1 MKNCTNHFVER
12 WTERI
17 VGITTEREKKEYI
30 TNNRQMIIEH
40 ANKTLEYADFI
51 YTGAIGNNKVMNY
64 YIEDD
69 IIFVTN
75 TTNDALITVYK
86 INLGFTPELNVTVRK
101 GLMEEIKRL
110 TSLYEEEELKAMM
123 EVDKRYEEAD
133 NLEGQ
138 IVIIKEQLALMEK
151 QRDFI
156 KQEAKMLKTN
166 SQNTGLELKKFT
178 AMLVN
183 SKEYREDL
191 SRNI

>member
-17 VGITTEREKKEYI
+17 VGITTEREKKDYI
-30 TNNRQMIIEH
+30 TNNRAMIINHANTTIEH
-40 ANKTLEYADFI
+40 AEFI
-51 YTGAIGNNKVMNY
+51 YTGAIGNNKIMNY
-64 YIEDD
+64 FIKDD

-110 TSLYEEEELKAMM
+110 TGLHEEEELKAMM
-123 EVDKRYEEAD
+123 EADKKYEEAD
-133 NLEGQ
+133 NIEGQ
-138 IVIIKEQLALMEK
+138 IVIMREQLSLMEK

-178 AMLVN
+178 AMLIN

>member
-17 VGITTEREKKEYI
+17 VGITTEREKKDYI
-30 TNNRQMIIEH
+30 TNNRAMIINHANTTIEH
-40 ANKTLEYADFI
+40 AEFI
-51 YTGAIGNNKVMNY
+51 YTGAIGNNKIMNY
-64 YIEDD
+64 FIKDD

-110 TSLYEEEELKAMM
+110 TGLHEEEELKAMM
-123 EVDKRYEEAD
+123 EADKKYEEAD
-133 NLEGQ
+133 NIEGQ
-138 IVIIKEQLALMEK
+138 IVIMREQLSLMEK